1 MKKKA
6 IILSTI
12 FVFIYLC
19 YRYMGIFIFWLFTPG
34 DGELRPAEKIL
45 FEKVKSES
53 KALDIWREPKYHIS
67 DPRDTVTYRLII
79 RKKESNI
86 NIDLDSLKI
95 KAKDIAIEIE
105 NKLNLNSKFIN
116 YEIIYEYVRSG
127 DKKFKFKRTEI
138 KKLNIKK

>member
-1 MKKKA
+1 MKKKT

-34 DGELRPAEKIL
+34 DGELRLAEKIL
-45 FEKVKSES
+45 FEEVKSKS
-53 KALDIWREPKYHIS
+53 KASDIWREPKYHIS

-79 RKKESNI
+79 RTRESNS
-86 NIDLDSLKI
+86 NIDLDSLKL

-105 NKLNLNSKFIN
+105 HKLNLNSKFIN
-116 YEIIYEYVRSG
+116 YEIIYEYVRLG

-138 KKLNIKK
+138 KELSINN

>member
-1 MKKKA
+1 
-6 IILSTI
+6 
-12 FVFIYLC
+12 
-19 YRYMGIFIFWLFTPG
+19 MGIFIFWLFTPG

>member
-1 MKKKA
+1 
-6 IILSTI
+6 
-12 FVFIYLC
+12 
-19 YRYMGIFIFWLFTPG
+19 MGIFIFWLFTPG

-67 DPRDTVTYRLII
+67 DPRDSVTYRLII

>member
-19 YRYMGIFIFWLFTPG
+19 YRYMGIFIFCLFTPG

-67 DPRDTVTYRLII
+67 DPRDSVTYRLII

>member
-67 DPRDTVTYRLII
+67 DPRDSVTYRLII

-138 KKLNIKK
+138 KKLN

>member
-1 MKKKA
+1 
-6 IILSTI
+6 
-12 FVFIYLC
+12 
-19 YRYMGIFIFWLFTPG
+19 MGIFIFCLFTPG

-67 DPRDTVTYRLII
+67 DPRDSVTYRLII

>member
-67 DPRDTVTYRLII
+67 DPRDSVTYRLII